1 MRTASRLDA
10 TASGADQGDALSQ
23 LEIDHRRV
31 ETLFARASLLPH
43 GPTRRALVDQIVQ
56 ALTTHAELEETV
68 VYPRIAQ
75 ALPAAPWLVETSI
88 EEHAEMRSLMAAV
101 EAAGDEQSLLVGLRA
116 LQLVVQ
122 AHVTV
127 EESEIFPAFRQM
139 ATPDTRR
146 TLDDEAATHRAG
158 GSR

>member
-10 TASGADQGDALSQ
+10 TTSGADQGDALSQ

-31 ETLFARASLLPH
+31 ETLFARACLQTH
-43 GPTRRALVDQIVQ
+43 GPSRQALVDQILKE
-56 ALTTHAELEETV
+56 LTTHAELEETV

-88 EEHAEMRSLMAAV
+88 EDHDEMRSVMAVV
-101 EAAGDEQSLLVGLRA
+101 ESAEDEQSLLIGIRA

-122 AHVTV
+122 AHVAV
-127 EESEIFPAFRQM
+127 EEGEIFPAFRQM
-139 ATPDTRR
+139 ATPDTLR

>member
-10 TASGADQGDALSQ
+10 TTSGADQGDALSQ

-31 ETLFARASLLPH
+31 ETLFARACLQTQ
-43 GPTRRALVDQIVQ
+43 GPSRRALVDQILTE
-56 ALTTHAELEETV
+56 LTTHAELEETV

-88 EEHAEMRSLMAAV
+88 DDHDEMRSVMAVLEGA
-101 EAAGDEQSLLVGLRA
+101 EDEQSLLIGIRT

-122 AHVTV
+122 AHVAV
-127 EESEIFPAFRQM
+127 EEGEIFPAFRQM
-139 ATPDTRR
+139 ATPDTLR
-146 TLDDEAATHRAG
+146 TLDDEAAAHRAG

>member
-10 TASGADQGDALSQ
+10 TTSGADQGDALSQ

-31 ETLFARASLLPH
+31 ETLFARASLQPH
-43 GPTRRALVDQIVQ
+43 GPARRALVDQILEE
-56 ALTTHAELEETV
+56 LTTHAELEETV

-88 EEHAEMRSLMAAV
+88 EDHDEMRSVMAVLESA
-101 EAAGDEQSLLVGLRA
+101 EDEQSMLIGIRA

-122 AHVTV
+122 AHVAV
-127 EESEIFPAFRQM
+127 EEGEIFPAFRQM
-139 ATPDTRR
+139 ATPDTLR

>member
-10 TASGADQGDALSQ
+10 TTSGADQGDALSQ

-31 ETLFARASLLPH
+31 ETLFARASLEAH
-43 GPTRRALVDQIVQ
+43 GPSRRALVDQILA
-56 ALTTHAELEETV
+56 ALTAHAELEETV

-75 ALPAAPWLVETSI
+75 ALPAAPWLVETSV
-88 EEHAEMRSLMAAV
+88 EDHDEMRAVMAVLESA
-101 EAAGDEQSLLVGLRA
+101 EDEQSLLIGIRA

-122 AHVTV
+122 AHVAV
-127 EESEIFPAFRQM
+127 EEGEIFPAFRQM
-139 ATPDTRR
+139 ATPDTLR

>member
-10 TASGADQGDALSQ
+10 TLSGADQGDALSQ

-31 ETLFARASLLPH
+31 ESLFARASLAPH
-43 GPTRRALVDQIVQ
+43 GPVRQALVDQILQ

-75 ALPAAPWLVETSI
+75 ALAAAPWLVETSV
-88 EEHAEMRSLMAAV
+88 EEHDEMRTLLAVLQAAD
-101 EAAGDEQSLLVGLRA
+101 DEQSTLIGLRA

-122 AHVTV
+122 AHVAV
-127 EESEIFPAFRQM
+127 EEGEVFPAFRQM
-139 ATPDTRR
+139 ATEDTLR
-146 TLDDEAATHRAG
+146 TLDDEAATHRNGDA
-158 GSR
+158 R

>member
-10 TASGADQGDALSQ
+10 TTSGADQGDALSQ

-31 ETLFARASLLPH
+31 ETLFARASLQAH
-43 GPTRRALVDQIVQ
+43 GPSRRALVDQI
-56 ALTTHAELEETV
+56 LTELATHAELEETV

-88 EEHAEMRSLMAAV
+88 EDHDEMRSVMAVLEGA
-101 EAAGDEQSLLVGLRA
+101 EDEQSLLIGIRA

-122 AHVTV
+122 AHVAV
-127 EESEIFPAFRQM
+127 EEGEIFPAFRQM
-139 ATPDTRR
+139 ATPDTLR

>member
-10 TASGADQGDALSQ
+10 TTSTADHDDALSQ

-31 ETLFARASLLPH
+31 DALFARASLLPH
-43 GPTRRALVDQIVQ
+43 GPSRRARVDEILQE
-56 ALTTHAELEETV
+56 LTAHADLEEAV

-75 ALPAAPWLVETSI
+75 ALPAAPWLVETST
-88 EEHAEMRSLMAAV
+88 EDHDEMRVLMAAL
-101 EAAGDEQSLLVGLRA
+101 AGAEDEQSLLIGLRA

-122 AHVTV
+122 AHVAV
-127 EESEIFPAFRQM
+127 EEGEIFPAFRQM
-139 ATPDTRR
+139 ATPDTLR
-146 TLDDEAATHRAG
+146 TLDDEAAAHRAG